1 MFLLMAL
8 SKTALAYNGVSAPIG
23 SNRCQFSKALS
34 KLTSS
39 EIIVYY
45 KTLWMFSLAHNKAPP
60 KSAQQVLLDFIR
72 EGLYSKA

>member
-1 MFLLMAL
+1 MEL
-8 SKTALAYNGVSAPIG
+8 APIE
-23 SNRCQFSKALS
+23 SNWRQLLKNISELA
-34 KLTSS
+34 SS